1 MPVRD
6 RRHKTLVKSRFG
18 FFVLSRNLS
27 ESASHFIGLR
37 SREAD
42 MAWTGN
48 RICQK
53 LGIRLPIVQAPMAGS
68 DSPEMT
74 VAVCEAGGLGSL
86 ACGMLSPENALKAA
100 AFIRSKTKNPINL
113 NFYCHKPPKEDVER
127 DQRWQEEIS
136 AYFAEFGV
144 APDAEAPFVY
154 RTPFN
159 DALCAVAEEV
169 RPEVISFHFG
179 LPDASLFTRAKATG
193 AIIISSATTVAE
205 AVWLEDN
212 GCDIVI
218 AQGVEAGGHNGMFL
232 SHDAAT
238 RAGTLALVP
247 QIVDAVNIPVIA
259 AGGIGDA
266 RGIAAAFMLG
276 ADGVQLGT
284 AYLKCP
290 EARLNPLHARA
301 LASARDDNTALT
313 NVFSGRPA
321 RGIVNRLMRDLG
333 PLSAFTPD
341 FPMAGKALAALRAKA
356 ESEDRDDFTNMWTGQ
371 AAHLSPALP
380 ASDLTEMLM
389 AQAWARLKS
398 F

>member
-1 MPVRD
+1 
-6 RRHKTLVKSRFG
+6 
-18 FFVLSRNLS
+18 
-27 ESASHFIGLR
+27 
-37 SREAD
+37 

-48 RICQK
+48 RICQR

-68 DSPEMT
+68 DSPDMT
-74 VAVCEAGGLGSL
+74 VAVSEAGGLGSL
-86 ACGMLSPENALKAA
+86 ACGMLSPDRVLEAA
-100 AFIRSKTKNPINL
+100 AFIRSKTKKTINL
-113 NFYCHKPPKEDVER
+113 NFYCHKAPTLDAER
-127 DQRWQEEIS
+127 DRRWREEIS

-144 APDAEAPFVY
+144 ANDAEAAFVY

-159 DALCAVAEEV
+159 DALCAVAEDV

-179 LPDASLFTRAKATG
+179 LPEKSLFDRAKATG
-193 AIIISSATTVAE
+193 AVIMSSATTVAE
-205 AVWLEDN
+205 AVWLEKN

-232 SHDAAT
+232 DRDVAT
-238 RAGTLALVP
+238 RSGTLALVP
-247 QIVDAVNIPVIA
+247 QIVDAVGVPVIA

-321 RGIVNRLMRDLG
+321 RGIVNRLVRDLG
-333 PLSAFTPD
+333 PMSATAPD
-341 FPMAGKALAALRAKA
+341 FPMAGKALAALRARA
-356 ESEDRDDFTNMWTGQ
+356 ESEGHDDFTNLWAGQ
-371 AAHLSPALP
+371 SAHLSPALP
-380 ASDLTEMLM
+380 AADLTEMLM

>member
-1 MPVRD
+1 
-6 RRHKTLVKSRFG
+6 
-18 FFVLSRNLS
+18 
-27 ESASHFIGLR
+27 
-37 SREAD
+37 

-53 LGIRLPIVQAPMAGS
+53 LNIRLPIVQAPMAGS
-68 DSPEMT
+68 DSPDMT
-74 VAVCEAGGLGSL
+74 VAVSEAGGLGSL
-86 ACGMLSPENALKAA
+86 ACGMLSPERICEAA
-100 AFIRSKTKNPINL
+100 AFIRNKTKNPINL
-113 NFYCHKPPKEDVER
+113 NFYCHKAPTEDAER
-127 DQRWQEEIS
+127 DARWRQEIS
-136 AYFAEFGV
+136 AYFAEFGI
-144 APDAEAPFVY
+144 AADADGAFVY

-159 DALCAVAEEV
+159 EALCAAAEEV

-179 LPDASLFTRAKATG
+179 LPEKSLFKRAKATG
-193 AIIISSATTVAE
+193 AVIMSSATTVAE
-205 AVWLEDN
+205 AVWLEQN

-218 AQGVEAGGHNGMFL
+218 AQGAEAGGHNGMFL
-232 SHDAAT
+232 GSDVAT

-247 QIVDAVNIPVIA
+247 QIVDAIGVPVIA

-321 RGIVNRLMRDLG
+321 RGIVNRLMRDIG
-333 PLSAFTPD
+333 PISPHAPA
-341 FPMAGKALAALRAKA
+341 FPMAGKALAPLRAFA
-356 ESEDRDDFTNMWTGQ
+356 ESQGRDDFTNLWAGQ
-371 AAHLSPALP
+371 AAHLSPPLP
-380 ASDLTEMLM
+380 AAELTHILM